1 MKQSSLLRRV
11 YSKNTIKRIQNK
23 INMLGP
29 RNKINIS
36 TFLTIKLILLII
48 VFVATLFIS
57 SIGYILAPIF
67 TIVFYF
73 SQIMNIL
80 INLWQSTE
88 IKEEKSTPLYI
99 TKKVE

>member
-1 MKQSSLLRRV
+1 MEIL
-11 YSKNTIKRIQNK
+11 
-23 INMLGP
+23 
-29 RNKINIS
+29 NI
-36 TFLTIKLILLII
+36 LICI
-48 VFVATLFIS
+48 
-57 SIGYILAPIF
+57 